1 MDGLDWFEI
10 TFYRANE
17 ARKKRRRKC
26 AVAMR

>member
-17 ARKKRRRKC
+17 ARKSAAGKC